1 MSKEKK
7 EDKETQIRNDEE
19 KEISENKVN
28 EEKTEKAEK
37 TKENPC
43 EDIEKEVNELREK
56 LKKTEEIAKNLSLA
70 YKRLEDEFENYKI
83 RMRKEKE
90 EAKEEGALRI
100 LKGFVEIIDN
110 FEQALESAKTATDI
124 NAFIKGIQMIHY
136 QLHKFL
142 QDYGMEK
149 VETSCEFNPIEH
161 EAVEAIKT
169 EEHQPNSIVKVV
181 QTGYKYKG
189 KIIRPAKVVV
199 AVEPKEENKEEEE
212 KEK

>member
-1 MSKEKK
+1 MSQKKKEEKDTQKEINEKK
-7 EDKETQIRNDEE
+7 ETSENQINDE
-19 KEISENKVN
+19 KK
-28 EEKTEKAEK
+28 EKTE
-37 TKENPC
+37 ENPC
-43 EDIEKEVNELREK
+43 EEIEREINELREK

-70 YKRLEDEFENYKI
+70 YKRLEEEFENYKI

-90 EAKEEGALRI
+90 EAKDEGALRI

-189 KIIRPAKVVV
+189 KVIRPAKVVV
-199 AVEPKEENKEEEE
+199 AIEAKEEKQKDEE
-212 KEK
+212 KEN